1 MKLFNKSQSPI
12 AAAIIELLTGAEK
25 PKSEFA
31 SRTFGTH
38 PKRCKSCALFKGCQF
53 ANNRNPMDVACKD
66 YEKRKKK

>member
-1 MKLFNKSQSPI
+1 MKIFKPI
-12 AAAIIELLTGAEK
+12 ATAIAAIAAMQSDTEK

-38 PKRCKSCALFKGCQF
+38 PKRCKSCALFKGCL
-53 ANNRNPMDVACKD
+53 ANNRNPMDVACKN

>member
-12 AAAIIELLTGAEK
+12 AAAITELLTGAEK

-38 PKRCKSCALFKGCQF
+38 PKRCKSCASYVICHNEGRKPL
-53 ANNRNPMDVACKD
+53 DVACKS
-66 YEKRKKK
+66 YKKRKRK